1 MMKKLANA
9 SGNPSTLSQCWAGPI
24 YAAFICG
31 VVMIYFF
38 TTHSY
43 ERAFP
48 VFFSFL
54 PAAFY
59 YGAAVQAKSEKQI
72 RELQLRIV
80 QLESQAKQPSV

>member
-1 MMKKLANA
+1 MIFAILGKL
-9 SGNPSTLSQCWAGPI
+9 STLSQCWAGPI

-48 VFFSFL
+48 VFFFIL
-54 PAAFY
+54 AN
-59 YGAAVQAKSEKQI
+59 GV
-72 RELQLRIV
+72 LLRGGSA
-80 QLESQAKQPSV
+80 SQE